1 MTDKKVMLDQL
12 NIMMDE
18 VKNGNVTDLIMIGK
32 HKKLG
37 KVDSIISDPVI
48 ALGLVECLHID
59 AKNEYL
65 KRKKLADIRDN
76 FLNNKNPEWGLDED
90 GEFYYKNLEKD

>member
-37 KVDSIISDPVI
+37 KIDSIISDPVI

-59 AKNEYL
+59 AKSEYL
-65 KRKKLADIRDN
+65 KIEKEAS
-76 FLNNKNPEWGLDED
+76 G
-90 GEFYYKNLEKD
+90 YKNYANIKGSSAVPSPFITLIPDFK